1 MSNFN
6 SARHNTKVNDL
17 MSFTARAKGF
27 DLDNGLPKTTER
39 LIPLYVNKK
48 LIDIKRVKV
57 DVEDT

>member
-1 MSNFN
+1 
-6 SARHNTKVNDL
+6 